1 LLRAK
6 REAKNRMM
14 AMAAALHKLIVA
26 TEIEVGRAEVLSHAD
41 MHRKMWLLRWLPPC
55 FLR

>member
-41 MHRKMWLLRWLPPC
+41 MHRKMWLLR
-55 FLR
+55 